1 MGGLH
6 CDLLFHTVSGEV
18 PEEPVVSTKSGL
30 WEVSCN
36 WRTSLPLMILF
47 PSKLASIPGLLG
59 TFQNVELNKVVS
71 GNFLSV
77 LHFSEWD
84 GLMLSN
90 FALEQQLNTARQELS
105 HALYQH
111 DSACRVIARLKKER
125 DEARQLLSETER
137 HIYLL
142 PQKQLYQTACV
153 KAEWN
158 LIKTLPDLSGPGKA
172 TCVKFGSDARYIAVT
187 SMDSNLRIFGIPSDE
202 RANNE

>member
-30 WEVSCN
+30 WEVSCY
-36 WRTSLPLMILF
+36 WRTSFTIDDIVPIKTG
-47 PSKLASIPGLLG
+47 KLASL
-59 TFQNVELNKVVS
+59 
-71 GNFLSV
+71 
-77 LHFSEWD
+77 D
-84 GLMLSN
+84 C
-90 FALEQQLNTARQELS
+90 LERS
-105 HALYQH
+105 
-111 DSACRVIARLKKER
+111 RI
-125 DEARQLLSETER
+125 
-137 HIYLL
+137 
-142 PQKQLYQTACV
+142 LYQTACV

-172 TCVKFGSDARYIAVT
+172 TCVKFGSGARYIAVG

>member
-1 MGGLH
+1 MG
-6 CDLLFHTVSGEV
+6 
-18 PEEPVVSTKSGL
+18 
-30 WEVSCN
+30 
-36 WRTSLPLMILF
+36 
-47 PSKLASIPGLLG
+47 
-59 TFQNVELNKVVS
+59 
-71 GNFLSV
+71 SV
-77 LHFSEWD
+77 LLLANLFTIDDTVPIKTGKEWD

-125 DEARQLLSETER
+125 DEAHQLLSETER

-142 PQKQLYQTACV
+142 PQKQHHMSAHLKFNWAKRPSSAKRDLRNSVWVAELCCYGCRLYQTACV

-172 TCVKFGSDARYIAVT
+172 TCVKFGSDARYIAVA